1 MERLAEILLRYRWP
15 LLLLLIALS
24 CFFATQFRFLS
35 VRSSFDETLPKDHP
49 RVRYFE
55 QFLQEF
61 ENPDL
66 VLVGLK
72 EEDVFR
78 KETLEQIDQLTREIE
93 KVPHLLRVTS
103 ITNVP
108 HIRGTEEGIEVRPFL
123 EEIPSSPERLAHYR
137 SLALSNPRYVR
148 NLLSPD
154 GTFASINA
162 QLEWHPRED
171 NFRFGVART
180 IRGILERAGC
190 AECTLTG
197 LSVIAEEGLQS
208 ILKDL
213 KTYLWVTP
221 VLISLLLVILF
232 RGVRGFLIPQTAV
245 FLSVLWTLGL
255 FFAFRRSF
263 AITTTMLPVLVSV
276 ICLSDVI
283 HIMTRYYEESRR
295 SRDKGA
301 VVKRTV
307 AHMIPPCFL
316 TSTTTAV
323 GFGSLATNNVQQVRE
338 FGVFAFAGI
347 LFVYLLAITL
357 TPILL
362 SFLPLPGPT
371 LRNRYTSGIVAG
383 ILNKAQHLVEHRK
396 RETLVFL
403 GLTSLLAVAGIFQI
417 RVETQGSKFLDP
429 EAPSIQGLH
438 TFAKNMSGIISIEVL
453 LEGTPGIFKE
463 PRALA
468 ELDRLQQQVGGLE
481 GVQKTHSMAD
491 LVKEINQV
499 FHAGDAAFYRIPDRR
514 EQIAQYLLLL
524 EVSGEQELVSRFVND
539 DFSSARLSARVASM
553 TSADYRLLLDRV
565 QACAASHISP
575 DRTARL
581 TGTVVLYA
589 TIVDTLTKG
598 QIRSLGLAF
607 LLITLMMSLYLR
619 SIRIGLISMIPN
631 LFPVLLVLG
640 VMGWTGITLNIV
652 TVMIS
657 SIALGIAVDDT
668 IHYLARYRKELKGTG
683 DRSQA
688 MRSTMLHTG
697 RAIFFTSIVMAGGF
711 WVICMSDFRP
721 NIYLGLLTGVS
732 MVAALLG
739 DLLLLPICVEIFGS
753 RKQTSLISETRH

>member
-1 MERLAEILLRYRWP
+1 MDRLAEILLRYRWP
-15 LLLLLIALS
+15 LLFLLIVLS
-24 CFFATQFRFLS
+24 CFFATQLRFWS
-35 VRSSFDETLPKDHP
+35 VRSSIDETLPKDHP
-49 RVRYFE
+49 RARYFE

-72 EEDVFR
+72 EEDIFR
-78 KETLEQIDQLTREIE
+78 RETLERIDHLTREIE

-123 EEIPSSPERLAHYR
+123 EEIPSSPERLAHAR
-137 SLALSNPRYVR
+137 TLALSNPRYVR

-162 QLEWHPRED
+162 QLEWHPKND
-171 NFRFGVART
+171 TFRYGVARAV
-180 IRGILERAGC
+180 REVLERAGC
-190 AECTLTG
+190 VDCTLTG
-197 LSVIAEEGLQS
+197 LSVIAEEALQS

-213 KTYLWVTP
+213 KTYLWIAP
-221 VLISLLLVILF
+221 VLISLLLLILF
-232 RGVRGFLIPQTAV
+232 RSIRGFFIPQAAV
-245 FLSVLWTLGL
+245 FVSVLWTLGL

-263 AITTTMLPVLVSV
+263 AMTTTILPVLVSV

-323 GFGSLATNNVQQVRE
+323 GFGSLATNNIQQVRE

-362 SFLPLPGPT
+362 SFLPLPGTT
-371 LRNRYTSGIVAG
+371 LRNRYTSGVVAG
-383 ILNKAQHLVEHRK
+383 ILNKAQDLVEHRK
-396 RETLVFL
+396 KETLAVL

-429 EAPSIQGLH
+429 EAPSIRGLNA
-438 TFAKNMSGIISIEVL
+438 FAENLSGIISIETL
-453 LEGTPGIFKE
+453 LEGAPGVFKE
-463 PRALA
+463 PRSLA

-481 GVQKTHSMAD
+481 GVQKTHSLAD

-499 FHAGDAAFYRIPDRR
+499 LHAGDEAFYSVPGRR

-524 EVSGEQELVSRFVND
+524 EMSGEQDLVSRFVND
-539 DFSSARLSARVASM
+539 DFSKARLSARVASM
-553 TSADYRLLLDRV
+553 TSADYRLLLDRI

-575 DRTARL
+575 DRTVQL

-619 SIRIGLISMIPN
+619 SVRIGLISMIPN

-668 IHYLARYRKELKGTG
+668 IHYLARYRIELRGTG
-683 DRSQA
+683 DRLQA
-688 MRSTMLHTG
+688 MRRTMLHTG
-697 RAIFFTSIVMAGGF
+697 RAIFFTSVVMAGGF
-711 WVICMSDFRP
+711 WVICLSDFRP
-721 NIYLGLLTGVS
+721 NIYLGLLTGVAMIS
-732 MVAALLG
+732 ALLAN
-739 DLLLLPICVEIFGS
+739 LLLLPICVQLFGS
-753 RKQTSLISETRH
+753 RK